1 MTKIS
6 STTIKKKT
14 TPTIED
20 TVFGGDM
27 ADNGEI
33 VRYDMETLAALIKL
47 INGDSPTAININSY
61 FPSGW

>member
-27 ADNGEI
+27 EDNGEM
-33 VRYDMETLAALIKL
+33 VRYDMETLAVLIQQ
-47 INGDSPTAININSY
+47 INGDIIIAKIKSY

>member
-33 VRYDMETLAALIKL
+33 VRYDMEALAALINSL
-47 INGDSPTAININSY
+47 NENAPQNINSY
-61 FPSGW
+61 YPSGW